1 MKSIFS
7 TQNLQTFFL
16 RKYWRLPR
24 RGPPGPPPGPP
35 GPPWP
40 PSRRPPP
47 GPPSRRPP
55 PPPCPPSRASR
66 GAAGTVGAAGAG
78 AAGAAAGAGGAACG
92 CFCSSDIPSYLSEM
106 APGLGSGAP
115 NQTQSLPAAR
125 CSVHRRELPWPALT
139 CWRRTA
145 RPARLPSNGGDAARR
160 AVRASASA
168 SSGASNPRRAARSD
182 T

>member
-35 GPPWP
+35 E
-40 PSRRPPP
+40 PPP

-55 PPPCPPSRASR
+55 PPEPPSRRPPPPPCPPPCPPSRASR
-66 GAAGTVGAAGAG
+66 GADGAAG

-92 CFCSSDIPSYLSEM
+92 CFCSSDIPSYLSKF
-106 APGLGSGAP
+106 APGLGSGALS
-115 NQTQSLPAAR
+115 QTQTLPAANYGAHRRKYSLPALN
-125 CSVHRRELPWPALT
+125 RRKRA
-139 CWRRTA
+139 A
-145 RPARLPSNGGDAARR
+145 RPAPALALVRVRAAAYGADAA
-160 AVRASASA
+160 
-168 SSGASNPRRAARSD
+168 
-182 T
+182 